1 MGKPRTKRQL
11 VREERKQKRKAA
23 EAANAEAERHTKRR
37 RPEND
42 HDSHADEPDAKR
54 HNDGNHHGF
63 QVPETEFFGMLP
75 DEEQEYFRR
84 ADELLELNQ
93 FPSDEERDVFLQNIY
108 REAVGK
114 ELKLASSQSLSR
126 LMERLILLSTTAQK
140 KRIFAAF
147 AGHFLSLVQHRFASH
162 CCETLFLQSAPV
174 VTQELGKDTRFVV
187 DTKGAGTKN
196 GDGEEGEGE
205 EGGDGD
211 EEPQQSMENLFLL
224 TLDEFE
230 EHLGY
235 LMTDKFASHTL
246 RVLLVVLSGK
256 PLDDRSTKSLIKSKN
271 KENITVQGLTPGDG
285 DELNTQLRAV
295 PGSFTMAVKKII
307 TDATAGMD
315 YTALR
320 VLVKHPTGNPLLQLL
335 LELDISLN
343 HKKTQKGAEP
353 PKDTLLHRLLPGAPA
368 SLNDADSEASDFVN
382 GMMYEQI
389 GSRLLETLITHAP
402 GKIFKAL
409 HLNFFAPRIATYVR
423 NDIASYPAIRA
434 LNRFSKD
441 DLVDAI
447 QKIIPVI
454 PALVSKGRFNVIKTL
469 YERSKARAADDQ
481 MRPITTALINA
492 LEADTKDLIPKLCQL
507 GAPDQDA
514 EEAGKPPFQQDR
526 QNKQAM
532 ASHGAHLVATMLA
545 TPVAPAKAA
554 QTSLL
559 ALSADQLHDLATR
572 TPASAGILT
581 AALAHPALQNPIFH
595 KTLVANLIPRIADL
609 ADSQPGH
616 VVVNAIVAVPSRG
629 KDRAVPFHMKQNII
643 GKLAERERDL
653 RDSWTGR
660 KVWRTWKGDMW
671 KSRPADWAR
680 WAKEVDGEV
689 EAKPKPWELLRE
701 KQQQKQH
708 QKEKGQDSATAVKE
722 K

>member
-23 EAANAEAERHTKRR
+23 EAAETANTEGKRESKRR
-37 RPEND
+37 RPDDEEY
-42 HDSHADEPDAKR
+42 SHADEPDAKR
-54 HNDGNHHGF
+54 HDDGSYHGY
-63 QVPETEFFGMLP
+63 QAPEKEFFGMLS

-126 LMERLILLSTTAQK
+126 LMERLILLSNTAQK
-140 KRIFAAF
+140 KHIFSAF

-174 VTQELGKDTRFVV
+174 VTQELGKDTRIVV
-187 DTKGAGTKN
+187 DTKGTGTK
-196 GDGEEGEGE
+196 DG
-205 EGGDGD
+205 EGGD
-211 EEPQQSMENLFLL
+211 EPQQPMENLFLL

-230 EHLGY
+230 EHLGF

-246 RVLLVVLSGK
+246 RVLLVVLSGR
-256 PLDDRSTKSLIKSKN
+256 PLEDRSTKSLMKSKN
-271 KENITVQGLTPGDG
+271 KEYISVQGLTPVDG
-285 DELNTQLRAV
+285 DELHTQLRAV
-295 PGSFTMAVKKII
+295 PSSFTMAVKKII
-307 TDATAGMD
+307 ADATAGMD
-315 YTALR
+315 FTALR

-335 LELDISLN
+335 LEFDISLN
-343 HKKTQKGAEP
+343 HKTQKGVEP
-353 PKDTLLHRLLPGAPA
+353 PKDTLLYRLLPGAPA

-382 GMMYEQI
+382 SMMYDQI

-409 HLNFFAPRIATYVR
+409 HLNFFAPRIGTYVR

-441 DLVDAI
+441 DLVDSI
-447 QKIIPVI
+447 QKVIPVI
-454 PALVSKGRFNVIKTL
+454 PALVAKGRFNVIRTL
-469 YERSKARAADDQ
+469 YERSKARGAEDQ

-492 LEADTKDLIPKLCQL
+492 LEADTKEMIPKLCYL
-507 GAPDQDA
+507 STGSDQDA
-514 EEAGKPPFQQDR
+514 KENGKPPFQQDR

-554 QTSLL
+554 QASLL
-559 ALSADQLHDLATR
+559 ALSPEQLFDLATR
-572 TPASAGILT
+572 SPASAGILT
-581 AALAHPALQNPIFH
+581 AALAHPSPQNPIFH
-595 KTLVANLIPRIADL
+595 KALVANLIPRIGEL

-616 VVVNAIVAVPSRG
+616 TVVNAIVAVPSRG
-629 KDRAVPFHMKQNII
+629 KDRAVPFHMKQNIM
-643 GKLAERERDL
+643 GKLAEREWQL
-653 RDSWTGR
+653 RESWTGR
-660 KVWRTWKGDMW
+660 NVWRTWKGDMW
-671 KSRPADWAR
+671 KTRPADWAR

-701 KQQQKQH
+701 KQQKQQ
-708 QKEKGQDSATAVKE
+708 QKEK
-722 K
+722 